1 MPEDNYLLSRQRS
14 PSAPLKAH
22 SHRLPFRHA
31 GCLRACVSDHV
42 TDWTRHVNATH
53 RMLRTE
59 CGRGAG
65 KAAQGVARPRTWLV
79 SRRPRASNAMHHMQ
93 LQNHRAWSQQTPI
106 RPSGNSPVQGPDH
119 ERGPVKDASVTFSL
133 TRKEGPHVRS
143 RVVQGKKVGHKKIRH
158 RARPKRALATAPLR
172 TGADRPTPSGVGSSS
187 LQECCETNTKC
198 SITMVMLAMHREY
211 ACSDMELTRLC
222 RHPRA

>member
-1 MPEDNYLLSRQRS
+1 
-14 PSAPLKAH
+14 
-22 SHRLPFRHA
+22 
-31 GCLRACVSDHV
+31 
-42 TDWTRHVNATH
+42 
-53 RMLRTE
+53 MLRTE
-59 CGRGAG
+59 CYAQNAAEVRGRRH
-65 KAAQGVARPRTWLV
+65 KALLV
-79 SRRPRASNAMHHMQ
+79 PGHGS
-93 LQNHRAWSQQTPI
+93 SQDVHETSI
-106 RPSGNSPVQGPDH
+106 RPSGNSPVQGHDH